1 MTEKGQPVTDDFEL
15 YAHDAPY
22 LLDERTRQ
30 TLIDHARSDFP
41 YEVCGLIAHRD
52 DGSHIV
58 YPIRNAERSMTYYA
72 MDPREL
78 LQAMRLIEDRG
89 DKFTIYHS
97 HTHSEAYP
105 SATDIRL
112 AAYPEATYLIVTLQ
126 DRANPAMRAFAICD
140 GQVREKPVVFSER

>member
-1 MTEKGQPVTDDFEL
+1 VGLTVNDTFRL
-15 YAHDAPY
+15 YQHDAAY
-22 LLDERTRQ
+22 QLDERTRQ

-41 YEVCGLIAHRD
+41 YEVCGLIAHRA

-58 YPIRNAERSMTYYA
+58 YPITNAERSMTYYA

-78 LQAMRLIEDRG
+78 LTAMRLIEDRG
-89 DKFTIYHS
+89 DRFTIYHS

-105 SATDIRL
+105 STTDIRL

-126 DRANPAMRAFAICD
+126 DSANPAMRAFAICD
-140 GQVREKPVVFSER
+140 QEVTEKPILFT

>member
-1 MTEKGQPVTDDFEL
+1 MANDTFDMYRHAD
-15 YAHDAPY
+15 PY
-22 LLDERTRQ
+22 LLDEPTRQ
-30 TLIDHARSDFP
+30 KLVDHARSDFP
-41 YEVCGLIAHRD
+41 YEVCGLIAHRAN
-52 DGSHIV
+52 GSHIV

-78 LQAMRLIEDRG
+78 LGAMRLIEDRG
-89 DKFTIYHS
+89 DRFTIYHS

-126 DRANPAMRAFAICD
+126 DSANPAMRAYAICD
-140 GQVREKPVVFSER
+140 GEVSEKPVVFS